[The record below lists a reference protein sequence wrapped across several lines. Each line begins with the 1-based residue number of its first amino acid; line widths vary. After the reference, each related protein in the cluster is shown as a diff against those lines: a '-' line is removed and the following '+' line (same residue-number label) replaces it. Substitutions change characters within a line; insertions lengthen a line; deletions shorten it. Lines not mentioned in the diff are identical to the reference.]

1 MQKPLRLNRGDR
13 VGVVAPASP
22 VRREM
27 FEQGIRVLQD
37 LGFDVVYGDVFRKWR
52 YLAGA
57 DDHRLQ
63 ELLQALKDPEVKAI
77 FFARGGYGSSRLL
90 GQLAKKKIDTSPK
103 ILFGCS
109 DITSLHQFFQSK
121 YGWIVFHGPM
131 PSGDFARGQL
141 HRASFDLACLQVA
154 PYELGPDQ
162 VQILQSGKAEGTLK
176 GGCLT
181 LLDASIGTPWET
193 DWKNSILFLE
203 DVSTK
208 PYQIDRMLTRL
219 NLAGKFDGVQGF
231 IFGEMK
237 DCIQVPD
244 QDYFLQDV
252 ILDILG
258 GLQKPICF
266 NFPSGHVSGPNWT
279 LPLGVSAS
287 LHAVNTFK
295 LQILEGA
302 VR

>member
-13 VGVVAPASP
+13 VSVPAPASP
-22 VRREM
+22 VHREM
-27 FEQGIRVLQD
+27 FDQGIRVLQE
-37 LGFDVVYGDVFRKWR
+37 LGFDVVYGDVFQKWR
-52 YLAGA
+52 YLAGE

-63 ELLQALKDPEVKAI
+63 EFLLALNDPDVKAI

-90 GQLAKKKIDTSPK
+90 NHLAKQKIDIPPK

-141 HRASFDLACLQVA
+141 HRPSFELACTQA
-154 PYELGPDQ
+154 GPYELGPDQ
-162 VQILQSGKAEGTLK
+162 VQVLQTGTAEGTLK

-181 LLDASIGTPWET
+181 LLDASIGTPWEP
-193 DWKNSILFLE
+193 DWRNSILFLE

-208 PYQIDRMLTRL
+208 PYQIDRMLTHL
-219 NLAGKFDGVQGF
+219 KLAGKFDGVQGF
-231 IFGEMK
+231 LFGEMK
-237 DCIQVPD
+237 DCIQMPD
-244 QDYFLQDV
+244 QDYFLQEV

-258 GLQKPICF
+258 GLKKPICF

-279 LPLGVSAS
+279 LPLGVSTR
-287 LHAVNTFK
+287 LHAQAIFK
-295 LQILEGA
+295 LEILEGA